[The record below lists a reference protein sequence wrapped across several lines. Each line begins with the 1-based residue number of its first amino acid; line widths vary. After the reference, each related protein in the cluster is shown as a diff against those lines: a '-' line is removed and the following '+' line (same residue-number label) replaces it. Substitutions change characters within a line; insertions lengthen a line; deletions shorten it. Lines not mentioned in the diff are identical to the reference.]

1 MRDKHDKSNDNL
13 LRTPAARRQAA
24 YAERQRAAGRRQRA
38 IWLTDDEYQ
47 AVQALV
53 GSLRPS
59 ESV

>member
-1 MRDKHDKSNDNL
+1 MRDKHDKSTDNL

-24 YAERQRAAGRRQRA
+24 YAERQRTAGRRQRA

-53 GSLRPS
+53 ASLRPS
-59 ESV
+59 ESF